1 MVSSR
6 VVKEKSQKPTFI
18 DLFSGCGGLSLG
30 MTDAGFCGLFAIEKA
45 AEAFLT
51 YKTNL
56 LDHPDS
62 CDFDW
67 PKWLDKK
74 NIGIEDFFTKH
85 GHRLNALK
93 GKVSVLTGGPPCQGF
108 SFAGRRNGKDPRN
121 RLFKKYV
128 QFVDAVKPQ
137 LLVLENVPGMRVAHG
152 NSKPQV
158 AGKKLKKPKSYYEK
172 LLEELDKIGYV
183 AEGRLLDASTFGVPQ
198 RRPRLVVVGLK
209 RSAINRVAGGFD
221 GIFDCIDLAG
231 EDLVRALN
239 LSIPVSSK
247 DALSDLE
254 ISEGPLVPCIDPASP
269 KGFSMLRYSKPVSTY
284 QKLMHRGTSRLEMDS
299 MRLARHTAP
308 VAERFALI
316 LDECR
321 KGVNLSE
328 ADRERYGM
336 LKHRT
341 LPMSS
346 TAPAPTLTT
355 LPDDV
360 LHYSEPRILTVREYA
375 RIQSF
380 PDWYQFKGKYT
391 TGGARRKKDCP
402 RYTQIGNAVPPL
414 LAEAVGNALMVI
426 LEQIAVKPVTTA
438 TKQSQGQ
445 SSREMFALTV

>member
-1 MVSSR
+1 M
-6 VVKEKSQKPTFI
+6 
-18 DLFSGCGGLSLG
+18 
-30 MTDAGFCGLFAIEKA
+30 
-45 AEAFLT
+45 
-51 YKTNL
+51 
-56 LDHPDS
+56 
-62 CDFDW
+62 
-67 PKWLDKK
+67 
-74 NIGIEDFFTKH
+74 
-85 GHRLNALK
+85 
-93 GKVSVLTGGPPCQGF
+93 
-108 SFAGRRNGKDPRN
+108 
-121 RLFKKYV
+121 
-128 QFVDAVKPQ
+128 
-137 LLVLENVPGMRVAHG
+137 
-152 NSKPQV
+152 
-158 AGKKLKKPKSYYEK
+158 
-172 LLEELDKIGYV
+172 
-183 AEGRLLDASTFGVPQ
+183 GV
-198 RRPRLVVVGLK
+198 K
-209 RSAINRVAGGFD
+209 RSLLNRVTAGLD
-221 GIFDCIDLAG
+221 GIFDCIELAG

-239 LSIPVSSK
+239 LRTPVSAA

-254 ISEGPLVPCIDPASP
+254 ISEGPLVPCTDPASP
-269 KGFSMLRYSKPVSTY
+269 KGFSMLQYSRPTSTY
-284 QKLMHRGTSRLEMDS
+284 QKLMHRGTGRLEMDS

-316 LDECR
+316 LEECR

-341 LPMSS
+341 LPMLS

-426 LEQIAVKPVTTA
+426 LEQIVVKSASTA

-445 SSREMFALTV
+445 SSRETFALTV

>member
-1 MVSSR
+1 MADTTVAR
-6 VVKEKSQKPTFI
+6 ERQQKPTFI

-30 MTDAGFCGLFAIEKA
+30 MTDAGFSGIFAVEKA
-45 AEAFLT
+45 ADAFHT
-51 YKTNL
+51 FKANL
-56 LDHPDS
+56 LDNPDS

-74 NIGIEDFFTKH
+74 NIGIEDFLTKH
-85 GHRLNALK
+85 GHRLNSLR
-93 GKVSVLTGGPPCQGF
+93 GKVTVLTGGPPCQGF

-128 QFVDAVKPQ
+128 HFVDAVKPQ

-152 NSKPQV
+152 TGRQQV
-158 AGKKLKKPKSYYEK
+158 PGKKPKKPKSFYEK

-183 AEGRLLDASTFGVPQ
+183 AEGRLLDAAAFGVPQ

-209 RSAINRVAGGFD
+209 RTALNRVTGGFD
-221 GIFDCIDLAG
+221 GIFHCIELAG
-231 EDLVRALN
+231 ENLVRALN
-239 LSIPVSSK
+239 LTTPVSAK
-247 DALSDLE
+247 EALSDLE
-254 ISEGPLVPCIDPASP
+254 TSEGPLVPCTDPASP
-269 KGFSMLRYSKPVSTY
+269 KGFSMLHYSKPTTTY
-284 QKLMHRGTSRLEMDS
+284 QKLMHRGTGRLEMDS

-316 LDECR
+316 LEECR

-328 ADRERYGM
+328 SDRERYGM

-341 LPMSS
+341 LPMLS

-360 LHYSEPRILTVREYA
+360 LHYSEPRILTVREYS

-391 TGGARRKKDCP
+391 TGGTRRKKDCP

-426 LEQIAVKPVTTA
+426 LEQIATRPVSSA